1 MTLCTRTARS
11 IYVSQQET
19 LNRGHER
26 SKMRV
31 VELRRWI
38 LLTIVLAFPVLVWGQ
53 NDNDMQDNSS
63 PRQQSQCEVD
73 GTCPPADYPS
83 SITLDDTRTSPDV
96 TQRNR
101 MPQSQQPGS
110 ATYPNAPATYPG
122 TPATYPSTPKGARQ
136 PEFSTTQIP
145 RTKKAPELTDF
156 QDLVYSSVGTVL
168 PIYGESLFENV
179 PTTFAPV
186 EHIPVTSDYVI
197 GPGDELLIRGWGQ
210 LSLNVR
216 TRVDR
221 NGNIFIPEVGNFY
234 VAGVKYEQLQPFLK
248 AQVGRVFQNFDLSVS
263 LGELRSIDVFV
274 VGQAK
279 RPGRYTVSS
288 LSTMTNAL
296 FASGGPLPTGSM
308 RRIQLKRGSGIVM
321 EFDLYDLLLNGD
333 KSKDMILSPED
344 VIYIPPAGPQVAISG
359 QVNVPAIYELK
370 KETDLAEL
378 LRLAG
383 GLSTTA
389 LGDKVWIERIDQRH
403 SRRIEELALDY
414 NGLTH
419 LVKDGDVVTVDSISP
434 RFENAVTLRGNIA
447 RPGRY
452 PWRPGMRVSDL
463 IPSREFLITRE
474 YWKHQNQVANLA
486 KVEGQGGKET
496 LQNYVKQNAPEINW
510 DYAVIQR
517 MNQDN
522 LSTQLIPFNLA
533 QAVLNHDESSNLP
546 LQAGDIVTV
555 FSQADLR
562 VPKEEQTKF
571 IRLEGEFKAAG
582 VYRVEPGHM
591 LRDIVQQ
598 AGGLASAAYLYGSI
612 FTRETVRIDQ
622 QERLNTMVAGME
634 RDILRQAS
642 LMSQNIKSPEEVAAA
657 KASLEA
663 QRATIAQLRQLKADG
678 RIVLDLAPTAR
689 DVDMIPN
696 IALEDGDRFYV
707 PSRPAVVSVIG
718 DVYNQGAFLQ
728 KNGKTLSAYL
738 QNAGGPTRDADKG
751 REFVYRANG
760 TVISKQA
767 TSRMWTGGF
776 DTMHLMPGDTVVVPE
791 QVNKGAFLR
800 GFKDWSQILS
810 NFGLAAA
817 AINVLK

>member
-1 MTLCTRTARS
+1 M
-11 IYVSQQET
+11 
-19 LNRGHER
+19 
-26 SKMRV
+26 
-31 VELRRWI
+31 
-38 LLTIVLAFPVLVWGQ
+38 
-53 NDNDMQDNSS
+53 
-63 PRQQSQCEVD
+63 
-73 GTCPPADYPS
+73 
-83 SITLDDTRTSPDV
+83 
-96 TQRNR
+96 
-101 MPQSQQPGS
+101 
-110 ATYPNAPATYPG
+110 
-122 TPATYPSTPKGARQ
+122 
-136 PEFSTTQIP
+136 
-145 RTKKAPELTDF
+145 
-156 QDLVYSSVGTVL
+156 
-168 PIYGESLFENV
+168 

-186 EHIPVTSDYVI
+186 EHIPVTSDYVV
-197 GPGDELLIRGWGQ
+197 GPGDQLLIRGWGQ

-216 TRVDR
+216 ARVDR

-248 AQVGRVFQNFDLSVS
+248 SQVGRVFQNFDLSVT

-288 LSTMTNAL
+288 LSTLTNAI

-308 RRIQLKRGSGIVM
+308 RRIQLKRGSKIVT
-321 EFDLYDLLLNGD
+321 ELDLYDLLLNGD
-333 KSKDMILSPED
+333 KSKDMILGPED
-344 VIYIPPAGPQVAISG
+344 VIYVPPAGPQVAISG

-378 LRLAG
+378 MRLAG

-389 LGDKVWIERIDQRH
+389 LADKVWIEHIDQRH

-434 RFENAVTLRGNIA
+434 KFENAVTLRGNIA

-463 IPSREFLITRE
+463 IPNREFLITRE
-474 YWKHQNQVANLA
+474 YWKQQNLVAYQA
-486 KVEGQGGKET
+486 KVEGLGGKET
-496 LQNYVKQNAPEINW
+496 LQNDVKQNAPEINW

-517 MNQDN
+517 MNPDN

-533 QAVLNHDESSNLP
+533 LAVLNHDNGSDLP
-546 LQAGDIVTV
+546 LEGGDIVTV

-562 VPKEEQTKF
+562 VPQEERTKF

-582 VYRVEPGHM
+582 VYRVEPGQN
-591 LRDIVQQ
+591 LRDVIER
-598 AGGLASAAYLYGSI
+598 AGGLAPSAYLYGSE
-612 FTRETVRIDQ
+612 FTRETVRIAQ
-622 QERLNTMVAGME
+622 QERMNMMIAGMQ
-634 RDILRQAS
+634 RDVLRQAVTAT
-642 LMSQNIKSPEEVAAA
+642 QNVKSPDEATAA
-657 KASLEA
+657 KAALES
-663 QRATIAQLRQLKADG
+663 QRASIDQLRQLRADG
-678 RIVLDLAPTAR
+678 RIILDLPPNAH
-689 DVDMIPN
+689 DVDAIPN
-696 IALEDGDRFYV
+696 IPLEDGDRFYV

-728 KNGKTLSAYL
+728 KSGKTVSAYL
-738 QNAGGPTRDADKG
+738 ENAGGPTRDADKS

-776 DTMHLMPGDTVVVPE
+776 DTIHLMPGDTVVVPE
-791 QVNKGAFLR
+791 QLNKGATLR
-800 GFKDWSQILS
+800 GFKDWSQILG

-817 AINVLK
+817 AINVFK

>member
-1 MTLCTRTARS
+1 M
-11 IYVSQQET
+11 
-19 LNRGHER
+19 
-26 SKMRV
+26 
-31 VELRRWI
+31 
-38 LLTIVLAFPVLVWGQ
+38 
-53 NDNDMQDNSS
+53 
-63 PRQQSQCEVD
+63 
-73 GTCPPADYPS
+73 
-83 SITLDDTRTSPDV
+83 DDTQTSPDV
-96 TQRNR
+96 NPRNR
-101 MPQSQQPGS
+101 LPQTQPPSG
-110 ATYPNAPATYPG
+110 TYPT
-122 TPATYPSTPKGARQ
+122 TPRSTRQ
-136 PEFSTTQIP
+136 PELPATQIP
-145 RTKKAPELTDF
+145 RTRKAPELTDF
-156 QDLVYSSVGTVL
+156 QELVSSSVGKVL

-186 EHIPVTSDYVI
+186 EHVPVTSDYVI
-197 GPGDELLIRGWGQ
+197 GPGDQLLIRGWGQ

-221 NGNIFIPEVGNFY
+221 SGNIFIPEVGNIY
-234 VAGVKYEQLQPFLK
+234 VAGVKYDQLQPFLK
-248 AQVGRVFQNFDLSVS
+248 SQVGRVFQNFDLSVT

-274 VGQAK
+274 VGQAR

-288 LSTMTNAL
+288 LSTMTNAI

-308 RRIQLKRGSGIVM
+308 RRIQLKRGSATVM

-344 VIYIPPAGPQVAISG
+344 VIYVPPAGPQVAISG

-389 LGDKVWIERIDQRH
+389 SGDKVWIEHIDQRH

-414 NGLTH
+414 NGLSH
-419 LVKDGDVVTVDSISP
+419 LVKDGDVVSVDSISP
-434 RFENAVTLRGNIA
+434 RFENSVTLRGNIA

-463 IPSREFLITRE
+463 IPNRDFLITRD
-474 YWKHQNQVANLA
+474 YWKRQNQVAYQA
-486 KVEGQGGKET
+486 KTEQGGKET
-496 LQNYVKQNAPEINW
+496 LQNDVKQNAPEINW

-517 MNQDN
+517 MNPDN
-522 LSTQLIPFNLA
+522 LATQLIPFNLA
-533 QAVLNHDESSNLP
+533 MAVLDHNSGSDLA
-546 LQAGDIVTV
+546 LQAGDIVTI

-562 VPKEEQTKF
+562 VPKDEQSKF
-571 IRLEGEFKAAG
+571 IKLEGEFKAAG
-582 VYRVEPGHM
+582 VYHVEAGQT
-591 LRDIVQQ
+591 LRDIVER
-598 AGGLASAAYLYGSI
+598 AGGLAPTAYLYGSE

-622 QERLNTMVAGME
+622 QQRLNMMVSGME
-634 RDILRQAS
+634 RDILRQSA
-642 LMSQNIKSPEEVAAA
+642 LMSQNIKSSEETAAA

-663 QRATIAQLRQLKADG
+663 QRATIDQLRQLKADG
-678 RIVLDLAPTAR
+678 RIVLDLAPDAHTIDAL
-689 DVDMIPN
+689 PN
-696 IALEDGDRFYV
+696 MQLEDGDRFYI

-767 TSRMWTGGF
+767 TSRLWTGGF
-776 DTMHLMPGDTVVVPE
+776 DTMHLMPGDTLVVPE
-791 QVNKGAFLR
+791 QTNKGAFLR

>member
-1 MTLCTRTARS
+1 MDSER
-11 IYVSQQET
+11 
-19 LNRGHER
+19 ER
-26 SKMRV
+26 SRTHAANLV
-31 VELRRWI
+31 PWL
-38 LLTIVLAFPVLVWGQ
+38 LLTIVFAFPVLVWGQ
-53 NDNDMQDNSS
+53 NDSDPQES
-63 PRQQSQCEVD
+63 PSGQAASRCETEGV
-73 GTCPPADYPS
+73 CPPTDYPN
-83 SITLDDTRTSPDV
+83 SITMDDGNQGSTDV
-96 TQRNR
+96 NPRNR
-101 MPQSQQPGS
+101 MPQSQQTGS
-110 ATYPNAPATYPG
+110 TTYPG
-122 TPATYPSTPKGARQ
+122 TSNYPSAPRGTRQ
-136 PEFSTTQIP
+136 GEYPTTQLP
-145 RTKKAPELTDF
+145 RTRKTPELTDF
-156 QDLVYSSVGTVL
+156 QELVSSSVGKVL
-168 PIYGESLFENV
+168 PIYGENLFENV

-248 AQVGRVFQNFDLSVS
+248 AQVGRVFQNFDLSVA
-263 LGELRSIDVFV
+263 LGELRSIDIFV
-274 VGQAK
+274 VGQAR

-288 LSTMTNAL
+288 LSTMTNAI

-344 VIYIPPAGPQVAISG
+344 VIYVPPAGPQVAISG

-378 LRLAG
+378 LRLAS

-389 LGDKVWIERIDQRH
+389 LGDKVWIERIDDRH

-463 IPSREFLITRE
+463 IPSRDFLITRE
-474 YWKHQNQVANLA
+474 YWKHQNLIASQA
-486 KVEGQGGKET
+486 KVEEQGGKET
-496 LQNYVKQNAPEINW
+496 LQTDVKQNAPEINW

-517 MNQDN
+517 MNPDN

-533 QAVLNHDESSNLP
+533 QAVLTHDHTSDLP
-546 LQAGDIVTV
+546 LQAGDIVTI

-571 IRLEGEFKAAG
+571 VRLEGEFKAAG
-582 VYRVEPGHM
+582 VYRVEPDQM
-591 LRDIVQQ
+591 LRDVVER
-598 AGGLASAAYLYGSI
+598 AGGLAPSAYLYGSV
-612 FTRETVRIDQ
+612 FTRETVRADQ

-642 LMSQNIKSPEEVAAA
+642 LMSQNIKSPEETAAA

-663 QRATIAQLRQLKADG
+663 QRATIDQLRRLRADG
-678 RIVLDLAPTAR
+678 RIVLDLAPGAH
-689 DVDMIPN
+689 DVDVIPN

-776 DTMHLMPGDTVVVPE
+776 DTMRLMPGDTVVVPE
-791 QVNKGAFLR
+791 QINKGAFLR

>member
-1 MTLCTRTARS
+1 M
-11 IYVSQQET
+11 
-19 LNRGHER
+19 
-26 SKMRV
+26 
-31 VELRRWI
+31 
-38 LLTIVLAFPVLVWGQ
+38 
-53 NDNDMQDNSS
+53 
-63 PRQQSQCEVD
+63 
-73 GTCPPADYPS
+73 
-83 SITLDDTRTSPDV
+83 
-96 TQRNR
+96 
-101 MPQSQQPGS
+101 
-110 ATYPNAPATYPG
+110 
-122 TPATYPSTPKGARQ
+122 
-136 PEFSTTQIP
+136 
-145 RTKKAPELTDF
+145 
-156 QDLVYSSVGTVL
+156 L
-168 PIYGESLFENV
+168 PIYGENLFRNV

-197 GPGDELLIRGWGQ
+197 GPGDQLLIRGWGQ

-234 VAGVKYEQLQPFLK
+234 IAGVKYDQLRPFLK
-248 AQVGRVFQNFDLSVS
+248 AQIGRVFQNFDLSVT

-274 VGQAK
+274 VGQAR

-288 LSTMTNAL
+288 LSTLTNAI

-308 RRIQLKRGSGIVM
+308 RRIQLKRGSGIVT

-359 QVNVPAIYELK
+359 QINVPAIYELK
-370 KETDLAEL
+370 KETDLGEL
-378 LRLAG
+378 LRLAS

-403 SRRIEELALDY
+403 SRRIEELTLDY

-452 PWRPGMRVSDL
+452 PWRPNMRVSDL
-463 IPSREFLITRE
+463 IPSRDFLITKE
-474 YWKHQNQVANLA
+474 YWNRQNLIASLA
-486 KVEGQGGKET
+486 KIEVQGGKET
-496 LQNYVKQNAPEINW
+496 LQNDVKQNAPEINW

-517 MNQDN
+517 MNPDN

-533 QAVLNHDESSNLP
+533 QAILSHDDNSNLL

-582 VYRVEPGHM
+582 VYRVEPGQM
-591 LRDIVQQ
+591 LRDVVER
-598 AGGLASAAYLYGSI
+598 AGGLAPSAYLYASV

-622 QERLNTMVAGME
+622 QERLKAMIAGME
-634 RDILRQAS
+634 RDVLRQAA
-642 LMSQNIKSPEEVAAA
+642 LLSQNIKSAEESAAA
-657 KASLEA
+657 KVTLEA
-663 QRATIAQLRQLKADG
+663 QRATIDQLRQLKADG
-678 RIVLDLAPTAR
+678 RIVLDLSPTAG
-689 DVDMIPN
+689 DVDLIPN

-738 QNAGGPTRDADKG
+738 QNAGGPTRDADKS

-791 QVNKGAFLR
+791 QVNKGAALR
-800 GFKDWSQILS
+800 GFKDWSQILA

>member
-1 MTLCTRTARS
+1 MP
-11 IYVSQQET
+11 
-19 LNRGHER
+19 NPGRG
-26 SKMRV
+26 SRV
-31 VELRRWI
+31 AEWSSWI
-38 LLTIVLAFPVLVWGQ
+38 VLTVVLAFPVLVWGQ
-53 NDNDMQDNSS
+53 SDNDLQDNPSNR
-63 PRQQSQCEVD
+63 PPLQCELD
-73 GTCPPADYPS
+73 GTCPAPDYPS
-83 SITLDDTRTSPDV
+83 SITSDDTQPSSEMN
-96 TQRNR
+96 QRNR
-101 MPQSQQPGS
+101 MQPTQQPGS
-110 ATYPNAPATYPG
+110 ATYPTAPRSTRQG
-122 TPATYPSTPKGARQ
+122 EYPS
-136 PEFSTTQIP
+136 TQIP
-145 RTKKAPELTDF
+145 RTKKPPELTDF
-156 QDLVYSSVGTVL
+156 QDLVSLSVGKVL

-248 AQVGRVFQNFDLSVS
+248 AQVGRVFQNFDLSVT
-263 LGELRSIDVFV
+263 LGELRSIDIFV
-274 VGQAK
+274 VGQAR

-288 LSTMTNAL
+288 LSTLTNAL

-308 RRIQLKRGSGIVM
+308 RRIQLKRGSGIVT

-344 VIYIPPAGPQVAISG
+344 VIYVPPAGPQVAISG

-389 LGDKVWIERIDQRH
+389 QGDKVWIERIDQRH

-463 IPSREFLITRE
+463 IPNRDFLITRE
-474 YWKHQNQVANLA
+474 YWKQQNLVASQA
-486 KVEGQGGKET
+486 KVAGPGGKET
-496 LQNYVKQNAPEINW
+496 LQTDVKQNAPEINW

-517 MNQDN
+517 MNPDN

-533 QAVLNHDESSNLP
+533 QAVLNHDDSSNLP
-546 LQAGDIVTV
+546 LQAGDIVTI
-555 FSQADLR
+555 FSQADLK
-562 VPKEEQTKF
+562 VPKEEETKF
-571 IRLEGEFKAAG
+571 VRLEGEFKAAG
-582 VYRVEPGHM
+582 VYRVEPGQM
-591 LRDIVQQ
+591 LRDIVQR
-598 AGGLASAAYLYGSI
+598 AGGFAPAAYLYASV
-612 FTRETVRIDQ
+612 FTRETVRVDQ
-622 QERLNTMVAGME
+622 QERLNILISGME
-634 RDILRQAS
+634 RDVLRQAT
-642 LMSQNIKSPEEVAAA
+642 LVSQNAKSPDELAAA
-657 KASLEA
+657 KASLDS
-663 QRATIAQLRQLKADG
+663 QRATIDQLRRLKADG
-678 RIVLDLAPTAR
+678 RIILDLDPSAH
-689 DVDMIPN
+689 DIDMIPN

-707 PSRPAVVSVIG
+707 PNRPAVVSVIG

-776 DTMHLMPGDTVVVPE
+776 DTMRLMPGDTLVVPE

-800 GFKDWSQILS
+800 SFKDWSQILA

>member
-1 MTLCTRTARS
+1 MLALGSGRGARAANLVKWMLLAIALTL
-11 IYVSQQET
+11 
-19 LNRGHER
+19 
-26 SKMRV
+26 
-31 VELRRWI
+31 
-38 LLTIVLAFPVLVWGQ
+38 PVLVWGQ
-53 NDNDMQDNSS
+53 NDSDLQDNPTSR
-63 PRQQSQCEVD
+63 PQSQCEID
-73 GTCPPADYPS
+73 GSCPPADYPS
-83 SITLDDTRTSPDV
+83 SITSDDNQTSPDV
-96 TQRNR
+96 TQRPI
-101 MPQSQQPGS
+101 MQPAQPGS
-110 ATYPNAPATYPG
+110 AASPGIVTYPGATAYPNAPRGPL
-122 TPATYPSTPKGARQ
+122 Q
-136 PEFSTTQIP
+136 PEYPASQIS
-145 RTKKAPELTDF
+145 RTRKAPERTDF
-156 QDLVYSSVGTVL
+156 QDLVFSSVGKVL
-168 PIYGESLFENV
+168 PIYGENLFENV

-186 EHIPVTSDYVI
+186 EHIPVTSDYVV
-197 GPGDELLIRGWGQ
+197 GPGDQLLIRGWGQ

-216 TRVDR
+216 ARVDR

-248 AQVGRVFQNFDLSVS
+248 SQVGRVFQNFDLSVT

-288 LSTMTNAL
+288 LSTLTNAI

-308 RRIQLKRGSGIVM
+308 RRIQLKRGSKIVT
-321 EFDLYDLLLNGD
+321 ELDLYDLLLNGD
-333 KSKDMILSPED
+333 KSKDMILGPED
-344 VIYIPPAGPQVAISG
+344 VIYVPPAGPQVAISG

-378 LRLAG
+378 MRLAG

-389 LGDKVWIERIDQRH
+389 LADKVWIEHIDQRH

-434 RFENAVTLRGNIA
+434 KFENAVTLRGNIA

-463 IPSREFLITRE
+463 IPNREFLITRE
-474 YWKHQNQVANLA
+474 YWKQQNLVAYQA
-486 KVEGQGGKET
+486 KVEGLGGKET
-496 LQNYVKQNAPEINW
+496 LQNDVKQNAPEINW

-517 MNQDN
+517 MNPDN

-533 QAVLNHDESSNLP
+533 LAVLNHDNGSDLP
-546 LQAGDIVTV
+546 LEGGDIVTV

-562 VPKEEQTKF
+562 VPQEERTKF

-582 VYRVEPGHM
+582 VYRVEPGQN
-591 LRDIVQQ
+591 LRDVIER
-598 AGGLASAAYLYGSI
+598 AGGLAPSAYLYGSE
-612 FTRETVRIDQ
+612 FTRETVRIAQ
-622 QERLNTMVAGME
+622 QERMNMMIAGMQ
-634 RDILRQAS
+634 RDVLRQAVTAT
-642 LMSQNIKSPEEVAAA
+642 QNVKSPDEATAA
-657 KASLEA
+657 KAALES
-663 QRATIAQLRQLKADG
+663 QRASIDQLRQLRADG
-678 RIVLDLAPTAR
+678 RIILDLPPNAH
-689 DVDMIPN
+689 DVDAIPN
-696 IALEDGDRFYV
+696 IPLEDGDRFYV

-728 KNGKTLSAYL
+728 KSGKTVSAYL
-738 QNAGGPTRDADKG
+738 ENAGGPTRDADKS

-776 DTMHLMPGDTVVVPE
+776 DTIHLMPGDTVVVPE
-791 QVNKGAFLR
+791 QLNKGATLR
-800 GFKDWSQILS
+800 GFKDWSQILG

-817 AINVLK
+817 AINVFK